1 MASIIYKILILAILL
16 FFTLGKLVI
25 VSPPTLKKF
34 FLDKYGAGNIIGI
47 PYSIANYGDIPYGKS
62 IVG

>member
-1 MASIIYKILILAILL
+1 MASTINKILILSILL
-16 FFTLGKLVI
+16 FLTLGKLVI
-25 VSPPTLKKF
+25 VSPPSLKKF
-34 FLDKYGAGNIIGI
+34 FSDKYGADNIIGI

>member
-1 MASIIYKILILAILL
+1 MAPTNYV
-16 FFTLGKLVI
+16 FTLGKLVI
-25 VSPPTLKKF
+25 VSPPSLKKF